1 MAKWTGQIVDV
12 IVVVASL
19 SMTTAT
25 GKQTLVFHQ
34 QTTTDEGLR
43 TNGDWPALRRSLIN
57 EEGVRLI

>member
-1 MAKWTGQIVDV
+1 
-12 IVVVASL
+12 
-19 SMTTAT
+19 MTTAT

>member
-1 MAKWTGQIVDV
+1 
-12 IVVVASL
+12 
-19 SMTTAT
+19 MTTAT

-57 EEGVRLI
+57 EWGVRLI